1 MIKEVMI
8 VRNLKRGLQFSNE
21 KMNGNEG
28 IVWKKN
34 EKKMNSRWKNRK
46 EQYYVNHDIK
56 NAWYT

>member
-28 IVWKKN
+28 IVWKNNKN
-34 EKKMNSRWKNRK
+34 INSIYLNRK
-46 EQYYVNHDIK
+46 EQYYVNHDI
-56 NAWYT
+56 NIPRYT